1 MKRQTIPCTGKDFKG
16 LTDPHTGRPLEVV
29 MLVGGPKGPLFAAPK
44 AYAPAQ
50 RFATSKGA
58 YDAWCRSEGIDGARA
73 GEPIAC
79 AYTGER
85 LVPASDVGGHYFKGG
100 FDPRVFRPRAE
111 FLYYAAMRAGKS
123 TFPPP
128 KPETPVETVKEPPK
142 PTKTHGIELTDEA
155 MDFAEDAMK
164 KSGFAPQK
172 KTRVSMSVSSK
183 TKEPKKGARH
193 G

>member
-1 MKRQTIPCTGKDFKG
+1 MKRQIIPCTGRDFKG

-29 MLVGGPKGPLFAAPK
+29 MLVGGPGGPLFAAPK

-58 YDAWCRSEGIDGARA
+58 YDAWCRSEGIDAARA
-73 GEPIAC
+73 GEPIVC

-85 LVPASDVGGHYFKGG
+85 LVPASDEGGCYFKGG
-100 FDPRVFRPRAE
+100 FDPRMFRPRAE

-123 TFPPP
+123 PFPPP
-128 KPETPVETVKEPPK
+128 EPEAQVETVKEKTK
-142 PTKTHGIELTDEA
+142 PTKTHGVELTDEA

-164 KSGFAPQK
+164 KSGFVPEK
-172 KTRVSMSVSSK
+172 KTRVSMSVS
-183 TKEPKKGARH
+183 PKKGEKKGAKN